1 MTAGGPP
8 AADQPADPPA
18 ADPPASDPPAP
29 GPPAAGAPQPAV
41 ATPESSPSRPLIE
54 RVGLGAIA
62 LVLAGVFAAV
72 ALAAF
77 ASGEVF
83 LGTMAGIGA
92 LMTVWA
98 GAATL
103 RR

>member
-1 MTAGGPP
+1 MT
-8 AADQPADPPA
+8 D
-18 ADPPASDPPAP
+18 SRAP
-29 GPPAAGAPQPAV
+29 EAPQS
-41 ATPESSPSRPLIE
+41 PEAPISREAPEPPGEPSRPLIE

-83 LGTMAGIGA
+83 LGMMAGIGA